1 MYLEAGDFAGE
12 LGDRHVAGV
21 AKVLARLGALG
32 TRAAAV
38 ERLQHVPVGDA
49 QLAERV
55 GVHSRRRLCHNFT
68 AMNHKTRNQNNNKSM

>member
-1 MYLEAGDFAGE
+1 MEYSIEWNYLEARDFSVE
-12 LGDRHVAGV
+12 LCDRHVAGV

-55 GVHSRRRLCHNFT
+55 GVHSRRSRLRHYFT
-68 AMNHKTRNQNNNKSM
+68 TKQSKQ